1 MFKSVRRLN
10 VVLLFFFETEKGP
23 PLKGDPFCCSSGPPG
38 PKLAQKVTL
47 TTGKRTSVT

>member
-23 PLKGDPFCCSSGPPG
+23 PI
-38 PKLAQKVTL
+38 KVTL
-47 TTGKRTSVT
+47 FAAVPARLGKKQLRT